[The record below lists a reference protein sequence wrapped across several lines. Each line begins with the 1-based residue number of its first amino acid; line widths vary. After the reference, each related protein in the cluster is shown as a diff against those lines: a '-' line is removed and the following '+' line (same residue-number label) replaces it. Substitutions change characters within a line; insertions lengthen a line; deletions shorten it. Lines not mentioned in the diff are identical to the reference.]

1 MADDPDLLP
10 TPDYRRV
17 TTRQMW
23 ALGGLTPYECGRR
36 AVAGY
41 REHKLDHRAV
51 YFAFYALYSLAPV
64 LIVAVSTVVLSLDPR
79 VAENVL
85 ADLESTLAESL
96 PGDASDFIITE
107 MNREAQSL
115 RENTNWTIV
124 AVGWVFTVYSGRVM
138 LLTVTS
144 GLDAAYGVE
153 PEFRRK
159 FLRRNLVAVGLIVA
173 ATFGLLI
180 ASVVLQFAAESI
192 LERVSPTGNF
202 GWAASPSVMVAKW
215 VFAVAFLLAGV
226 SLIYAFVP
234 SAKLR
239 WSPLTPGGAL
249 FALAF
254 LIATQGFR
262 YYIRE
267 IGGYGDT
274 YGALAGVVVLMTW
287 LWLTG
292 TLLLFGGQLNSVIHR
307 HALRELFMKDRRKNR
322 PKSDL
327 PAIGGLSDP
336 VEAEVEEEIA
346 RDEAEAEAEERATRD
361 RRRRV
366 ADELAEPPD
375 PPPPAETQP
384 DPAAAL
390 TPAAAPRPV
399 AGPVAGSGV

>member
-1 MADDPDLLP
+1 MADEKIP
-10 TPDYRRV
+10 TADYRRV

-23 ALGGLTPYECGRR
+23 VLGGLTPYECGRR

-64 LIVAVSTVVLSLDPR
+64 LIVTVSTVVLALDR
-79 VAENVL
+79 AVAENVL
-85 ADLESTLAESL
+85 ADLRSTVSESL

-107 MNREAQSL
+107 LDREAKSL
-115 RENTNWTIV
+115 WENTNWWIV
-124 AVGWVFTVYSGRVM
+124 VVGWVFTAYSGRVM

-159 FLRRNLVAVGLIVA
+159 FLRRNLVAVGLIVGT
-173 ATFGLLI
+173 TFALLI
-180 ASVVLQFAAESI
+180 ASVILQFAAESI

-202 GWAASPSVMVAKW
+202 GWAASPAVMVLKW
-215 VFAVAFLLAGV
+215 VLAVAFLLAGV
-226 SLIYAFVP
+226 SLVYTFVP

-249 FALAF
+249 FAVAF
-254 LIATQGFR
+254 LIATQAFR
-262 YYIRE
+262 FYIRRV
-267 IGGYGDT
+267 GGYGDT

-292 TLLLFGGQLNSVIHR
+292 SLLLFGGQLNSVIHR
-307 HALRELFMKDRRKNR
+307 HALRELFMKDRRRHK

-336 VEAEVEEEIA
+336 QEAEVDEEIA
-346 RDEAEAEAEERATRD
+346 QDEAEAEAARHPER
-361 RRRRV
+361 
-366 ADELAEPPD
+366 DELAEPPD
-375 PPPPAETQP
+375 PP
-384 DPAAAL
+384 
-390 TPAAAPRPV
+390 TPARQPPPGSPVTPAVAPIPR
-399 AGPVAGSGV
+399 A

>member
-1 MADDPDLLP
+1 MADEKIPP
-10 TPDYRRV
+10 ADYRRV

-23 ALGGLTPYECGRR
+23 ALGGLTPHECGRR

-64 LIVAVSTVVLSLDPR
+64 LIVAVSTVVLSLDR
-79 VAENVL
+79 AVAEDVL
-85 ADLESTLAESL
+85 ADLRSTITESL
-96 PGDASDFIITE
+96 PGDASVFINE
-107 MNREAQSL
+107 ELDREAKSL
-115 RENTNWTIV
+115 WENTNWTIV

-159 FLRRNLVAVGLIVA
+159 FIRRNLLAVGLIVGT
-173 ATFGLLI
+173 TFALLI
-180 ASVVLQFAAESI
+180 ASVTLQFAAESI
-192 LERVSPTGNF
+192 LERVSPAGSF
-202 GWAASPSVMVAKW
+202 GWAANPAVLTLKW
-215 VFAVAFLLAGV
+215 VLAVGFLLAGV
-226 SLIYAFVP
+226 SLVYTFVP

-249 FALAF
+249 FAVAF

-262 YYIRE
+262 FYISQV
-267 IGGYGDT
+267 GGYGDT

-307 HALRELFMKDRRKNR
+307 HALRELFMKDRRQRR

-336 VEAEVEEEIA
+336 REAEVEEEIA
-346 RDEAEAEAEERATRD
+346 QDEAEEQAARHPERQ
-361 RRRRV
+361 
-366 ADELAEPPD
+366 ELAEPPD
-375 PPPPAETQP
+375 PPTPARQPPP
-384 DPAAAL
+384 DRPI
-390 TPAAAPRPV
+390 TPAAAPAP
-399 AGPVAGSGV
+399 AA

>member
-1 MADDPDLLP
+1 MADETIPAA
-10 TPDYRRV
+10 DYRRV

-64 LIVAVSTVVLSLDPR
+64 LIVAVSTVVLSLDR
-79 VAENVL
+79 DVAEDVL
-85 ADLESTLAESL
+85 KGLQNTITESL
-96 PGDASDFIITE
+96 PGDAAVFIIEE
-107 MNREAQSL
+107 MDREAQSL
-115 RENTNWTIV
+115 WENTRWYVIGF
-124 AVGWVFTVYSGRVM
+124 GWLFMAYSGRVM

-159 FLRRNLVAVGLIVA
+159 FIRRNLLAVGLIVGT
-173 ATFGLLI
+173 TFALLA
-180 ASVVLQFAAESI
+180 ASVVLQFAAENI
-192 LERVSPTGNF
+192 LEYLSPTENF
-202 GWAASPSVMVAKW
+202 GWAASPSVMVLKW
-215 VFAVAFLLAGV
+215 VVAVGFLLAAV
-226 SLIYAFVP
+226 SLVYTFVP

-249 FALAF
+249 FAVAF
-254 LIATQGFR
+254 LTATQAFR
-262 YYIRE
+262 LYIRRA
-267 IGGYGDT
+267 GGYGDT

-307 HALRELFMKDRRKNR
+307 HALRELFMKDRRKHK

-336 VEAEVEEEIA
+336 IEAEVDQEIA
-346 RDEAEAEAEERATRD
+346 EDEAEEEAARHPERE
-361 RRRRV
+361 
-366 ADELAEPPD
+366 ELAEPPD
-375 PPPPAETQP
+375 PP
-384 DPAAAL
+384 
-390 TPAAAPRPV
+390 TPARQPPPGSPVTPAVAPIPR
-399 AGPVAGSGV
+399 A

>member
-1 MADDPDLLP
+1 MADEKIPAA
-10 TPDYRRV
+10 DYRRV

-64 LIVAVSTVVLSLDPR
+64 LIVAVSTVVLTLDR
-79 VAENVL
+79 AVAEDVL
-85 ADLESTLAESL
+85 AGLENTITESL
-96 PGDASDFIITE
+96 PEDASKFINE
-107 MNREAQSL
+107 ELDREAGNL
-115 RENTNWTIV
+115 WKKTNWTIV

-153 PEFRRK
+153 QEFRRK
-159 FLRRNLVAVGLIVA
+159 FLRRNLVAVGLILGT
-173 ATFGLLI
+173 TFALLI
-180 ASVVLQFAAESI
+180 ASVTLQFAAESI
-192 LERVSPTGNF
+192 LERISPTGNF
-202 GWAASPSVMVAKW
+202 GWAANPAVLTLKW
-215 VFAVAFLLAGV
+215 ALAIGFLLAGV
-226 SLIYAFVP
+226 SLVYTFVP

-249 FALAF
+249 FAVAF

-262 YYIRE
+262 FYISQV
-267 IGGYGDT
+267 GGYGDT

-307 HALRELFMKDRRKNR
+307 HALRELFMKDRRKHK

-336 VEAEVEEEIA
+336 IEAEVDQEIA
-346 RDEAEAEAEERATRD
+346 EDEAEEEAARHPERE
-361 RRRRV
+361 
-366 ADELAEPPD
+366 ELAEPPD
-375 PPPPAETQP
+375 PP
-384 DPAAAL
+384 
-390 TPAAAPRPV
+390 TPARQPPPGSPVTPAVAPIPR
-399 AGPVAGSGV
+399 A

>member
-1 MADDPDLLP
+1 MAETIPAA
-10 TPDYRRV
+10 DYRRV

-23 ALGGLTPYECGRR
+23 ALGGLAPYECARR

-64 LIVAVSTVVLSLDPR
+64 LIVLVSTVVLSLDR
-79 VAENVL
+79 AVAEDVL
-85 ADLESTLAESL
+85 TDLEATVAESL
-96 PGDASDFIITE
+96 PGDASDFIIQE
-107 MNREAQSL
+107 MDREAKSL
-115 RENTNWTIV
+115 WENTNWTIV
-124 AVGWVFTVYSGRVM
+124 AVGWIFTAYSGRVM

-159 FLRRNLVAVGLIVA
+159 FLRRNLVAVGLIVGT
-173 ATFGLLI
+173 TFALLV

-192 LERVSPTGNF
+192 LERLSPTGDF
-202 GWAASPSVMVAKW
+202 GWAASPTVMVLKW
-215 VFAVAFLLAGV
+215 VFAVGFLLAAV
-226 SLIYAFVP
+226 SLVYTFVP

-249 FALAF
+249 FAVAF
-254 LIATQGFR
+254 FVATQGFR
-262 YYIRE
+262 YYIRR

-307 HALRELFMKDRRKNR
+307 HALRELFMKDRRQCR

-336 VEAEVEEEIA
+336 VEAEVDEEIA
-346 RDEAEAEAEERATRD
+346 LDEAEAEREAAGRRERE
-361 RRRRV
+361 
-366 ADELAEPPD
+366 ELAEPPD
-375 PPPPAETQP
+375 PP
-384 DPAAAL
+384 
-390 TPAAAPRPV
+390 TPARQPPPGSPVTPATAPMPTPV
-399 AGPVAGSGV
+399 SLPTA